1 MLDKEVFL
9 YLLLITQI
17 TAPLQLQGDYEF
29 NLMETATADT
39 SATKAS
45 KSLLRDG
52 VKTSWLFAFLL
63 SSFLTI
69 ASFVFINST
78 QAYIL
83 TDLLDIPRPKLGVI
97 QGNLSSADEA
107 VSVVMVI
114 VWGVLSDR
122 VGRRVVFSGGFLLM
136 ALATFLYPFA
146 SSVYGYA
153 DTLTASSVSF
163 FNSLL
168 FYRLIFACG
177 GAATSDML
185 TVVLG
190 DYAAEGKRSKLAGL
204 LGVSTGLGACFG
216 ALFLN
221 RLPTFFTRS
230 QTSTQNGLISSSTG
244 TIYASFWITA
254 VLLVAGALISGFGV
268 RKPPQPKEDPLTE
281 AESAVKSCPVA
292 GDAPLNSSTK
302 CWWKRIVFGFKAIK
316 THPALLAAYLGGFVA
331 RGDSIILSV
340 FLPPWIASFYARN
353 NLCQVDPAAA
363 SVSDA
368 ALYITKCPE
377 AKRLVSTLTGI
388 SNLSALLA
396 APLVGNF
403 ADRLGPLRA
412 LAIPAAL
419 GACAYGGMLLIG
431 DPRSK
436 IVMLMAV
443 LQGFAQIGMIITSVS
458 LVAKEAPPHARGAIS
473 GVYSLFGAIG
483 IITVSKIG
491 GALTEIW
498 TETGPFSV
506 IAVANIVLL
515 FVLFKLKK

>member
-1 MLDKEVFL
+1 MDSSQEK
-9 YLLLITQI
+9 T
-17 TAPLQLQGDYEF
+17 
-29 NLMETATADT
+29 DT
-39 SATKAS
+39 TTS

-52 VKTSWLFAFLL
+52 VKPSWLFAFLL

-83 TDLLDIPRPKLGVI
+83 TDLLDIPRSKLGVI
-97 QGNLSSADEA
+97 QGNLSSVDE
-107 VSVVMVI
+107 VISMVMVI

-122 VGRRVVFSGGFLLM
+122 IGRRVVFSGGFLLM

-146 SSVYGYA
+146 SSVYGTA
-153 DTLTASSVSF
+153 DTPTASNVSF

-230 QTSTQNGLISSSTG
+230 QNSTQSYFISSSTG
-244 TIYASFWITA
+244 TIYASFWISA
-254 VLLVAGALISGFGV
+254 FLLIGGALISGFGV
-268 RKPPQPKEDPLTE
+268 RKPPQPKEDPLTA
-281 AESAVKSCPVA
+281 AESADGKTCPVA
-292 GDAPLNSSTK
+292 GDLLLNSSTK
-302 CWWKRIVFGFKAIK
+302 CWWKRIVYGFKAMK

-340 FLPPWIASFYARN
+340 FLPPWIASFYSRN
-353 NLCQVDPAAA
+353 NLCQVDPSTAA
-363 SVSDA
+363 VSDA
-368 ALYITKCPE
+368 AMYITKCPE

-403 ADRLGPLRA
+403 ADRLGPLGA
-412 LAIPAAL
+412 LAVPAAL
-419 GACAYGGMLLIG
+419 GACAYGIMLFIA

-436 IVMLMAV
+436 IVMVMAV
-443 LQGFAQIGMIITSVS
+443 FQGFAQIGMIISSVS

-491 GALTEIW
+491 GALTEMW
-498 TETGPFSV
+498 TETGPFSI
-506 IAVANIVLL
+506 IALANIVLL
-515 FVLFKLKK
+515 FVLFYLKK

>member
-1 MLDKEVFL
+1 M
-9 YLLLITQI
+9 
-17 TAPLQLQGDYEF
+17 
-29 NLMETATADT
+29 
-39 SATKAS
+39 
-45 KSLLRDG
+45 
-52 VKTSWLFAFLL
+52 
-63 SSFLTI
+63 
-69 ASFVFINST
+69 
-78 QAYIL
+78 
-83 TDLLDIPRPKLGVI
+83 
-97 QGNLSSADEA
+97 
-107 VSVVMVI
+107 VMVI
-114 VWGVLSDR
+114 VWGVASDR
-122 VGRRVVFSGGFLLM
+122 VGRRLVFSMGFLYM
-136 ALATFLYPFA
+136 ALATFLYPLA
-146 SSVYGYA
+146 SSVYGSA
-153 DTLTASSVSF
+153 TNVSF

-190 DYAAEGKRSKLAGL
+190 DYAAEGKRAKLAGL

-221 RLPTFFTRS
+221 RLPTFFTKS
-230 QTSTQNGLISSSTG
+230 PGSGLISTSNA
-244 TIYASFWITA
+244 TIVASFWITA
-254 VLLVAGALISGFGV
+254 LLLVGGAFVSGFGV
-268 RKPPQPKEDPLTE
+268 RNPPTEPDQDPLFK
-281 AESAVKSCPVA
+281 AETANVKKCPVA
-292 GDAPLNSSTK
+292 GGHNNANLNSSTK

-316 THPALLAAYLGGFVA
+316 SHPSLLAAYLGGFVA

-340 FLPPWIASFYARN
+340 FLPPWIASFYAKH
-353 NLCQVDPAAA
+353 NLCPVDDGL
-363 SVSDA
+363 SDA

-412 LAIPAAL
+412 LAIPAIL

-436 IVMLMAV
+436 IVMFMAV

-491 GALTEIW
+491 GFLTEVW

-506 IAVANIVLL
+506 IAIANIILL
-515 FVLFKLKK
+515 IVLFFIKK

>member
-1 MLDKEVFL
+1 MNGNGNDNENEQVIIEHELE
-9 YLLLITQI
+9 
-17 TAPLQLQGDYEF
+17 
-29 NLMETATADT
+29 
-39 SATKAS
+39 S
-45 KSLLRDG
+45 KNLLRNG

-69 ASFVFINST
+69 ASFVFLNST

-83 TDLLDIPRPKLGVI
+83 TDLLDIPRTRLGVI
-97 QGNLSSADEA
+97 QGNLSSMDEG
-107 VSVVMVI
+107 VSMVMVVI
-114 VWGVLSDR
+114 WGVLSDR
-122 VGRRVVFSGGFLLM
+122 IGRRPVFAGGFLLM
-136 ALATFLYPFA
+136 ALATFLYPLA
-146 SSVYGYA
+146 SSVYGSI
-153 DTLTASSVSF
+153 DTKNTQNINASSISF

-168 FYRLIFACG
+168 FFRLIFACG

-190 DYAAEGKRSKLAGL
+190 DYAAEGKRSKLAGM
-204 LGVSTGLGACFG
+204 LGVATGFGACFG

-221 RLPTFFTRS
+221 RLPTFFTKR
-230 QTSTQNGLISSSTG
+230 TLKDDGFISSTG
-244 TIYASFWITA
+244 TIYVSFWITA
-254 VLLVAGALISGFGV
+254 LLLLGGALISGFGV
-268 RKPPQPKEDPLTE
+268 RQPVKVKEDSFKELET
-281 AESAVKSCPVA
+281 AGADIKICPVV
-292 GDAPLNSSTK
+292 GSSNPLNSSTK

-353 NLCQVDPAAA
+353 NLCPID
-363 SVSDA
+363 SDSLVSDTA
-368 ALYITKCPE
+368 MYITKCPE

-403 ADRLGPLRA
+403 ADRLGPRKA
-412 LAIPAAL
+412 LALPAAL
-419 GACAYGGMLLIG
+419 GACAYGGMLLVG

-436 IVMLMAV
+436 IVMFMAV

-491 GALTEIW
+491 GILTEIW

-506 IAVANIVLL
+506 IAAANIVLL
-515 FVLFKLKK
+515 FVLLYLKK

>member
-1 MLDKEVFL
+1 M
-9 YLLLITQI
+9 
-17 TAPLQLQGDYEF
+17 
-29 NLMETATADT
+29 TAD
-39 SATKAS
+39 SKA
-45 KSLLRDG
+45 LLKEG
-52 VKTSWLFAFLL
+52 VKSSWLFAFLL

-83 TDLLDIPRPKLGVI
+83 TDLLDIPRSKLGVI
-97 QGNLSSADEA
+97 QGNLSSVDEG
-107 VSVVMVI
+107 VSMVMVI
-114 VWGVLSDR
+114 IWGVFSDR
-122 VGRRVVFSGGFLLM
+122 IGRRLVFSGGFLLM
-136 ALATFLYPFA
+136 ALATFLYPLA
-146 SSVYGYA
+146 SSVYGTA
-153 DTLTASSVSF
+153 DTPIATSSAVSF

-230 QTSTQNGLISSSTG
+230 QNSSLISSSTG
-244 TIYASFWITA
+244 TIYASFWISA
-254 VLLVAGALISGFGV
+254 LLLVGGALISGFGV
-268 RKPPQPKEDPLTE
+268 RKPPQPKEDPLTV
-281 AESAVKSCPVA
+281 AESADEKICPVA
-292 GDAPLNSSTK
+292 SSGDSPLNSSTK
-302 CWWKRIVFGFKAIK
+302 CWWKRIVYGFKAIK

-353 NLCQVDPAAA
+353 NLCQVDPSAAA
-363 SVSDA
+363 VSDA

-403 ADRLGPLRA
+403 ADRLGALGA
-412 LAIPAAL
+412 LAVPAAL
-419 GACAYGGMLLIG
+419 GACAYGVMLFIA

-436 IVMLMAV
+436 IVMIMAV
-443 LQGFAQIGMIITSVS
+443 FQGFAQIGMIISSVS

-498 TETGPFSV
+498 TETGPFSI
-506 IAVANIVLL
+506 IALANIVLL
-515 FVLFKLKK
+515 FVLFCLKK

>member
-1 MLDKEVFL
+1 MSSVPSEPIIESPSPALKE
-9 YLLLITQI
+9 
-17 TAPLQLQGDYEF
+17 G
-29 NLMETATADT
+29 
-39 SATKAS
+39 
-45 KSLLRDG
+45 KSLLKEG
-52 VKTSWLFAFLL
+52 VRMSWLWAFLI

-83 TDLLDIPRPKLGVI
+83 TDLLDIPRTKLGII
-97 QGNLSSADEA
+97 QGNLSSMDEA
-107 VSVVMVI
+107 VSMVMVVI
-114 VWGVLSDR
+114 WGVLSDR
-122 VGRRVVFSGGFLLM
+122 IGRRSVFASGFLLM
-136 ALATFLYPFA
+136 AFATFLYPLA
-146 SSVYGYA
+146 SSVYGFG
-153 DTLTASSVSF
+153 DGGHDKTTSF

-168 FYRLIFACG
+168 FFRLIFACG

-190 DYAAEGKRSKLAGL
+190 DYAAEGKRSKLAGM

-221 RLPTFFTRS
+221 RLPTFFTRKNLKDS
-230 QTSTQNGLISSSTG
+230 SDSVTSAG
-244 TIYASFWITA
+244 TISISFWITA
-254 VLLVAGALISGFGV
+254 VLLLAGAFISGFGV
-268 RKPPQPKEDPLTE
+268 GKPPQSKEDFDTPNSNHAE
-281 AESAVKSCPVA
+281 AAANGKKCPVVGEA
-292 GDAPLNSSTK
+292 LNSSTK

-316 THPALLAAYLGGFVA
+316 SHPTLLAAYLGGFVA

-340 FLPPWIASFYARN
+340 FLPPWIASFYAKN
-353 NLCQVDPAAA
+353 NLCQIDATNP
-363 SVSDA
+363 VSDA
-368 ALYITKCPE
+368 AMYITKCPE

-412 LAIPAAL
+412 LALPAAL

-443 LQGFAQIGMIITSVS
+443 LQGFAQIGMIISSVS

-491 GALTEIW
+491 GVLTEVW

-506 IAVANIVLL
+506 IATANIVLL
-515 FVLFKLKK
+515 LVLLYLKK

>member
-1 MLDKEVFL
+1 MDPSASNSEIKLAESEAKN
-9 YLLLITQI
+9 LL
-17 TAPLQLQGDYEF
+17 
-29 NLMETATADT
+29 
-39 SATKAS
+39 K
-45 KSLLRDG
+45 DG
-52 VKTSWLFAFLL
+52 VKKTWLLAFLL

-83 TDLLDIPRPKLGVI
+83 TDLLDIPRTKLGSI
-97 QGNLSSADEA
+97 QGNLSSMDEG
-107 VSVVMVI
+107 VSMVMVI
-114 VWGVLSDR
+114 IWGVLSDR
-122 VGRRVVFSGGFLLM
+122 IGRRLVFSTGFLLM
-136 ALATFLYPFA
+136 ALATFLYPLA
-146 SSVYGYA
+146 SSVYGSN
-153 DTLTASSVSF
+153 DTANTNSSVSF

-168 FYRLIFACG
+168 FFRLIFACG

-221 RLPTFFTRS
+221 RLPTFFTKS
-230 QTSTQNGLISSSTG
+230 NKEIISSTG

-254 VLLVAGALISGFGV
+254 ILLVGGALISGYGV
-268 RKPPQPKEDPLTE
+268 RKPPQQIQKDPLIEVET
-281 AESAVKSCPVA
+281 AKGNKCPIVHDSESNS
-292 GDAPLNSSTK
+292 LNSSTK
-302 CWWKRIVFGFKAIK
+302 CWWKRIVFGFKAIR
-316 THPALLAAYLGGFVA
+316 THPALLAAYIGGFVA

-340 FLPPWIASFYARN
+340 FLPPWIASFYSRN
-353 NLCQVDPAAA
+353 NLCQVDP
-363 SVSDA
+363 SVVSDA
-368 ALYITKCPE
+368 TMYITKCPE

-412 LAIPAAL
+412 LGLPAIL

-436 IVMLMAV
+436 IVMFMAV

-515 FVLFKLKK
+515 IVLLYLRKK

>member
-1 MLDKEVFL
+1 MDLSTEKLD
-9 YLLLITQI
+9 TP
-17 TAPLQLQGDYEF
+17 TG
-29 NLMETATADT
+29 
-39 SATKAS
+39 AS
-45 KSLLRDG
+45 TSLLREG
-52 VKTSWLFAFLL
+52 VKASWLFAFLI

-69 ASFVFINST
+69 ASFVFLNST
-78 QAYIL
+78 QSYLL
-83 TDLLDIPRPKLGVI
+83 TDILDIPRPKLGVI
-97 QGNLSSADEA
+97 QGNLSSMDEG
-107 VSVVMVI
+107 VSMVMVI
-114 VWGVLSDR
+114 LWGVASDR
-122 VGRRVVFSGGFLLM
+122 IGRRVVFSFGFLLM
-136 ALATFLYPFA
+136 ALATFLYPLA
-146 SSVYGYA
+146 SSVYGYG
-153 DTLTASSVSF
+153 DTAATLSF

-221 RLPTFFTRS
+221 RLPTFFTKS
-230 QTSTQNGLISSSTG
+230 GASGIVSTSNA
-244 TIYASFWITA
+244 TIVASFWITA
-254 VLLVAGALISGFGV
+254 VLLVGGAFISGFGV
-268 RKPPQPKEDPLTE
+268 RKPPTEPDQDPLIK
-281 AESAVKSCPVA
+281 AESATTRKCPIA
-292 GDAPLNSSTK
+292 GHNNSENLNSSTK
-302 CWWKRIVFGFKAIK
+302 CWWKRIVYGFKAIK
-316 THPALLAAYLGGFVA
+316 THPTLLAAYLGGFVA

-340 FLPPWIASFYARN
+340 FLPPWIASFFAKN
-353 NLCQVDPAAA
+353 NLCPVDDNL
-363 SVSDA
+363 SDA
-368 ALYITKCPE
+368 AMYITKCPE

-412 LAIPAAL
+412 LAIPAIL

-491 GALTEIW
+491 GILTEVW

-515 FVLFKLKK
+515 VVLFCIKKK

>member
-1 MLDKEVFL
+1 M
-9 YLLLITQI
+9 T
-17 TAPLQLQGDYEF
+17 
-29 NLMETATADT
+29 DT
-39 SATKAS
+39 TAS
-45 KSLLRDG
+45 KTLLKEG
-52 VKTSWLFAFLL
+52 VKPSWLFAFLL

-83 TDLLDIPRPKLGVI
+83 TDLLDIPRSKLGLI
-97 QGNLSSADEA
+97 QGNLSSVDEGI
-107 VSVVMVI
+107 SMVMVI

-122 VGRRVVFSGGFLLM
+122 IGRRVVFSVGFLLM
-136 ALATFLYPFA
+136 ALATFLYPLA
-146 SSVYGYA
+146 SSVYGTA
-153 DTLTASSVSF
+153 DTPAASTVSI

-230 QTSTQNGLISSSTG
+230 QNSSQSGLISSSTG
-244 TIYASFWITA
+244 TIYASFWISA
-254 VLLVAGALISGFGV
+254 LLLVGGAFISGFGV
-268 RKPPQPKEDPLTE
+268 RKPPQPKEDPLT
-281 AESAVKSCPVA
+281 AVESADGKTCPVS
-292 GDAPLNSSTK
+292 GDSSLNSSTK
-302 CWWKRIVFGFKAIK
+302 CWWKRIVYGFKAIK
-316 THPALLAAYLGGFVA
+316 THPTLLAAYLGGFVA

-353 NLCQVDPAAA
+353 NLCQVDPSTVA
-363 SVSDA
+363 VSDA
-368 ALYITKCPE
+368 AMYITKCPE

-403 ADRLGPLRA
+403 ADRLGPLGA
-412 LAIPAAL
+412 LAVPAAL
-419 GACAYGGMLLIG
+419 GACAYGVMLFIS

-436 IVMLMAV
+436 IVMIMAV
-443 LQGFAQIGMIITSVS
+443 LQGFAQIGMIISSVS

-491 GALTEIW
+491 GALTEMW
-498 TETGPFSV
+498 TETGPFSI
-506 IAVANIVLL
+506 IASANIVLL
-515 FVLFKLKK
+515 FVLFFLKK

>member
-1 MLDKEVFL
+1 MEDPMPVNEPNSKT
-9 YLLLITQI
+9 LL
-17 TAPLQLQGDYEF
+17 
-29 NLMETATADT
+29 
-39 SATKAS
+39 K
-45 KSLLRDG
+45 DG
-52 VKTSWLFAFLL
+52 VKKSWLFAFLI

-83 TDLLDIPRPKLGVI
+83 TDILDIPRSKLGVI
-97 QGNLSSADEA
+97 QGNLSSMDES
-107 VSVVMVI
+107 VSMVMVI

-122 VGRRVVFSGGFLLM
+122 IGRRAVFSSGFLLM
-136 ALATFLYPFA
+136 AFATFLYPLA
-146 SSVYGYA
+146 SSVYGGF
-153 DTLTASSVSF
+153 SSPSSI

-221 RLPTFFTRS
+221 RLPTFFTR
-230 QTSTQNGLISSSTG
+230 TTATTKEFISSTG
-244 TIYASFWITA
+244 TIYASFWISA
-254 VLLVAGALISGFGV
+254 SLLICGAFISGFGV
-268 RKPPQPKEDPLTE
+268 RQPPLTQSDPLLE
-281 AESAVKSCPVA
+281 AEESALNKSGKTCPIA
-292 GDAPLNSSTK
+292 GATDSPLNSSTK
-302 CWWKRIVFGFKAIK
+302 CWWKRIVFGFRAIK
-316 THPALLAAYLGGFVA
+316 TRPTLLAAYLGGFVA

-340 FLPPWIASFYARN
+340 FLPPWIASYFAQH
-353 NLCQVDPAAA
+353 NLCKVDPS

-368 ALYITKCPE
+368 AMYITKCPE

-396 APLVGNF
+396 APLVGNY

-431 DPRSK
+431 DPRSR
-436 IVMLMAV
+436 IVMFMAV
-443 LQGFAQIGMIITSVS
+443 LQGFAQIGMIISSVS

-473 GVYSLFGAIG
+473 GVYSLFGAFG
-483 IITVSKIG
+483 IIVVSKIG
-491 GALTEIW
+491 GALTEVW

-515 FVLFKLKK
+515 IVLVYLRK

>member
-1 MLDKEVFL
+1 MEVPAGPNSE
-9 YLLLITQI
+9 IKP
-17 TAPLQLQGDYEF
+17 AESES
-29 NLMETATADT
+29 N
-39 SATKAS
+39 S

-52 VKTSWLFAFLL
+52 VKKSWLAAFLL

-83 TDLLDIPRPKLGVI
+83 TDLLDTPRAKLGAI
-97 QGNLSSADEA
+97 QGNLSSMDEGI
-107 VSVVMVI
+107 SMIMVI

-122 VGRRVVFSGGFLLM
+122 IGRRIVFAAGFLLM
-136 ALATFLYPFA
+136 ALAIFLYPLA
-146 SSVYGYA
+146 SSVYGLNS
-153 DTLTASSVSF
+153 TSSF
-163 FNSLL
+163 LNSLL

-221 RLPTFFTRS
+221 RLPTFFIRS
-230 QTSTQNGLISSSTG
+230 QEKEIITSAG

-254 VLLVAGALISGFGV
+254 FLLIGGALISGFGV
-268 RKPPQPKEDPLTE
+268 RKPPQQLQQDPLIE
-281 AESAVKSCPVA
+281 AESAKVKKCPVFQNEPS
-292 GDAPLNSSTK
+292 PLNSSTK

-316 THPALLAAYLGGFVA
+316 THPTLLAAYLGGFVA

-353 NLCQVDPAAA
+353 NLCQVDD
-363 SVSDA
+363 STVSDA

-412 LAIPAAL
+412 LGIPAML
-419 GACAYGGMLLIG
+419 GVCAYGGMLLIG

-436 IVMLMAV
+436 IVMFMAV
-443 LQGFAQIGMIITSVS
+443 LQGLAQIGMIITSVS

-473 GVYSLFGAIG
+473 GVYSLFGAVG

-506 IAVANIVLL
+506 IAVANVLL
-515 FVLFKLKK
+515 LLLLFYLRK

>member
-1 MLDKEVFL
+1 MNGNDNENEAVT
-9 YLLLITQI
+9 I
-17 TAPLQLQGDYEF
+17 EH
-29 NLMETATADT
+29 EHEHEHEHE
-39 SATKAS
+39 S
-45 KSLLRDG
+45 KNLLRNG

-69 ASFVFINST
+69 ASFVFLNST

-83 TDLLDIPRPKLGVI
+83 TDLLDIPRTRLGVI
-97 QGNLSSADEA
+97 QGNLSSMDEG
-107 VSVVMVI
+107 VSMVMVVI
-114 VWGVLSDR
+114 WGVLSDR
-122 VGRRVVFSGGFLLM
+122 IGRRPVFAGGFLLM
-136 ALATFLYPFA
+136 ALATFLYPLA
-146 SSVYGYA
+146 SSVYGCI
-153 DTLTASSVSF
+153 DTKNTPNITASNISF

-168 FYRLIFACG
+168 FFRLIFACG

-190 DYAAEGKRSKLAGL
+190 DYAAEGKRSKLAGM
-204 LGVSTGLGACFG
+204 LGVATGFGACFG

-221 RLPTFFTRS
+221 RLPTFFTKR
-230 QTSTQNGLISSSTG
+230 TPAEDGFISSTG
-244 TIYASFWITA
+244 TIYVSFWITA
-254 VLLVAGALISGFGV
+254 LLLLGGALISGFGV
-268 RKPPQPKEDPLTE
+268 RQPVMKTKEDPFKELET
-281 AESAVKSCPVA
+281 ADADIKICPVV
-292 GDAPLNSSTK
+292 GSNPLNSSTK
-302 CWWKRIVFGFKAIK
+302 CWWKRMVFGFKAIK

-353 NLCQVDPAAA
+353 NLCPID
-363 SVSDA
+363 SNSLVSDTA
-368 ALYITKCPE
+368 MYITKCPE

-403 ADRLGPLRA
+403 ADRLGPRKA
-412 LAIPAAL
+412 LALPAAL
-419 GACAYGGMLLIG
+419 GACAYGGMLLVG

-436 IVMLMAV
+436 IVTIMAV

-491 GALTEIW
+491 GFLTEIW

-506 IAVANIVLL
+506 IASANIVLL
-515 FVLFKLKK
+515 FVLLYLKK

>member
-1 MLDKEVFL
+1 MYKFMLTASPVVIKLKMDPSPATTSVAKPAESESKTLLKE
-9 YLLLITQI
+9 
-17 TAPLQLQGDYEF
+17 
-29 NLMETATADT
+29 
-39 SATKAS
+39 
-45 KSLLRDG
+45 G
-52 VKTSWLFAFLL
+52 VKKSWLVAFLL

-83 TDLLDIPRPKLGVI
+83 TDLLDIPRNKLGAI
-97 QGNLSSADEA
+97 QGNLSSFDEGI
-107 VSVVMVI
+107 SMVMVI
-114 VWGVLSDR
+114 IWGVLSDR
-122 VGRRVVFSGGFLLM
+122 IGRRIVFSTGFLLM
-136 ALATFLYPFA
+136 AFATFLYPLA
-146 SSVYGYA
+146 SSVYGSS
-153 DTLTASSVSF
+153 TSNVSVSF
-163 FNSLL
+163 FNSLI

-230 QTSTQNGLISSSTG
+230 QKELITSTG

-254 VLLVAGALISGFGV
+254 MLLVAGALISGFGV
-268 RKPPQPKEDPLTE
+268 RKPFQQQAQNDPLLE
-281 AESAVKSCPVA
+281 AESAKGRKCPVIHDSETA
-292 GDAPLNSSTK
+292 SNESRLNSSTK

-316 THPALLAAYLGGFVA
+316 TNPALLAAYLGGFVA

-353 NLCQVDPAAA
+353 NLCQVDDTSAL
-363 SVSDA
+363 SDA
-368 ALYITKCPE
+368 SMYITKCPQ

-412 LAIPAAL
+412 LGVPAVL
-419 GACAYGGMLLIG
+419 GVCAYGGMLLIG

-473 GVYSLFGAIG
+473 GVYSLFGAVG

-491 GALTEIW
+491 GMLTEIW

-506 IAVANIVLL
+506 IAAANIVLL
-515 FVLFKLKK
+515 IVLLCLKK

>member
-1 MLDKEVFL
+1 MARVGLLKE
-9 YLLLITQI
+9 
-17 TAPLQLQGDYEF
+17 
-29 NLMETATADT
+29 
-39 SATKAS
+39 
-45 KSLLRDG
+45 G
-52 VKTSWLFAFLL
+52 VKTSWLLAFLL

-69 ASFVFINST
+69 ASFVFLNST

-83 TDLLDIPRPKLGVI
+83 TDLLSVPRTKLGII
-97 QGNLSSADEA
+97 QGNLSSMDEA
-107 VSVVMVI
+107 VSMFMVVI
-114 VWGVLSDR
+114 WGVLSDR
-122 VGRRVVFSGGFLLM
+122 IGRRSVFASGFLLM
-136 ALATFLYPFA
+136 ALATFIYPLA
-146 SSVYGYA
+146 SSVYGVS
-153 DTLTASSVSF
+153 TGVSF

-168 FYRLIFACG
+168 FFRLIFACG

-216 ALFLN
+216 AFFLN
-221 RLPTFFTRS
+221 RLPTFFTRKKLHS
-230 QTSTQNGLISSSTG
+230 NQPNVTDSVTSAG
-244 TIYASFWITA
+244 TIYISFWITA
-254 VLLVAGALISGFGV
+254 VLLLAGAFVSGFGV
-268 RKPPQPKEDPLTE
+268 GKPPLEESEKEQEESKDLELLAEKQKKPKT
-281 AESAVKSCPVA
+281 CPVVGETTA
-292 GDAPLNSSTK
+292 SLNSSTK

-316 THPALLAAYLGGFVA
+316 THPTLLAAYLGGFVA

-340 FLPPWIASFYARN
+340 FLPPWIASFYAKN
-353 NLCQVDPAAA
+353 NLCPIDSESPL
-363 SVSDA
+363 SDA

-377 AKRLVSTLTGI
+377 AKKLVSTLAGI

-412 LAIPAAL
+412 LALPALL

-436 IVMLMAV
+436 IVLFMAV
-443 LQGFAQIGMIITSVS
+443 LQGFAQIGMIISSVS

-491 GALTEIW
+491 GILTEVW
-498 TETGPFSV
+498 TETGPFAV
-506 IAVANIVLL
+506 IASANVVLL
-515 FVLFKLKK
+515 LVLLYLKK